1 MLITSKRI
9 GIGVA
14 IVALL
19 AIAASAA
26 SMLTLSAQQPDSL
39 ATVVA
44 IHDREIG
51 NVEYCDPRTDGITV
65 QGSGI
70 VTVPANIGVVELGV
84 DVTADPL
91 VDARSM
97 AAKAMQDVLDAVK
110 AEGIKDEQI
119 TTTQLNIWP
128 ERTWIEEEFTL
139 SNGSTGRRNRDV
151 ITGYRVSN
159 RVRIEVDVDDT
170 ASGDGASGDGRDILS
185 AVIDSAATA
194 GGDHVRIDSISFR
207 AEQTSEMVDE
217 ARELAVDDALHRA
230 KLYAEAFGV
239 DVGVLLSASEVVA
252 TSPVFDVGVARA
264 ESLAFDGPSTPI
276 SAGDVE
282 IRANITAKFAIEQ
295 PDCVVRESSDSDS
308 K

>member
-110 AEGIKDEQI
+110 AEGINDEQI

-159 RVRIEVDVDDT
+159 RVRIEVEVDDS
-170 ASGDGASGDGRDILS
+170 ASGDGTDILS

-230 KLYAEAFGV
+230 DLYAEAFGV

-282 IRANITAKFAIEQ
+282 IRASITAKFAIEQ
-295 PDCVVRESSDSDS
+295 PDCVVRESSGADS